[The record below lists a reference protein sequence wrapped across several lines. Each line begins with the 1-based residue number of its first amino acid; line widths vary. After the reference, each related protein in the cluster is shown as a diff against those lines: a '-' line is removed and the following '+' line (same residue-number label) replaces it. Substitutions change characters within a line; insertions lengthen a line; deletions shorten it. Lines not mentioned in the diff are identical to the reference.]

1 MGAHPWVS
9 DARHTTGTH
18 PRGALRR
25 IKGVKAALYPTRVT
39 HLHRSP
45 VRHYAEHRSYSW
57 LVDLDD
63 LPRLPR
69 PLRPFARFEAADHFE
84 GAPNDTLRQRVDAF
98 LARNGVFLPGGR
110 VTALLM
116 PRVLGRAFNPLS
128 LFWCYDAAGALRGV
142 VAEMQTLTGERR
154 AYLLPPSDGGPA
166 AVIGAGDGFAA
177 TGPLA
182 GQSGYFLVRAPEP
195 EDTLD
200 LTVSLHRDNSAAMV
214 ATWRGRRRAAT
225 AARVLALQFS
235 APLAPLTAELSM
247 RWQATMLSLLGAR
260 NPTKTPKTAKTPA
273 PSHRTASAA
282 PHRAA
287 RSATTAAWSA
297 KGRTWAP
304 S

>member
-1 MGAHPWVS
+1 MV
-9 DARHTTGTH
+9 
-18 PRGALRR
+18 
-25 IKGVKAALYPTRVT
+25 GVKAALYPTRVT

-57 LVDLDD
+57 FVDLDD

-69 PLRPFARFEAADHFE
+69 LLRPFARFEAVDHFE
-84 GAPNDTLRQRVDAF
+84 GAPDDTLRQRVDAF

-110 VTALLM
+110 VAALLM

-128 LFWCYDAAGALRGV
+128 LFWCYDAAGTLRGV
-142 VAEMQTLTGERR
+142 VAEMQTLAGERR
-154 AYLLPPSDGGPA
+154 AYLLPPSDGAPVA
-166 AVIGAGDGFAA
+166 ALGAGGGFAV

-182 GQSGYFLVRAPEP
+182 GAGGYFLVKAPEP

-200 LTVSLHRDNSAAMV
+200 LTVSLHRDNSTAMV
-214 ATWRGRRRAAT
+214 ATWCGRRRAAT

-235 APLAPLTAELSM
+235 VPLAPLTAELGM
-247 RWQATMLSLLGAR
+247 RWQATMLRLLGA
-260 NPTKTPKTAKTPA
+260 PKPATTPKPDKTPA
-273 PSHRTASAA
+273 RTPRTASTA

>member
-1 MGAHPWVS
+1 MQ
-9 DARHTTGTH
+9 
-18 PRGALRR
+18 
-25 IKGVKAALYPTRVT
+25 GVKAALYPTRVT

-69 PLRPFARFEAADHFE
+69 LLRPFARFEATHHFD

-128 LFWCYDAAGALRGV
+128 LFWCYDAAGTLRGV
-142 VAEMQTLTGERR
+142 VAEMQTLAGERR
-154 AYLLPPSDGGPA
+154 AYLLPPSAGAPVA
-166 AVIGAGDGFAA
+166 ALGAGGGFAA
-177 TGPLA
+177 REPLS
-182 GQSGYFLVRAPEP
+182 GQGGYFLVRAPEP
-195 EDTLD
+195 ADTLD

-225 AARVLALQFS
+225 TGRVLALQFS
-235 APLAPLTAELSM
+235 VPLAPLTAELSM
-247 RWQATMLSLLGAR
+247 RWQATMLRLLGA
-260 NPTKTPKTAKTPA
+260 PKPAKSLKPAKTTAAAPGPA
-273 PSHRTASAA
+273 HRAASAA